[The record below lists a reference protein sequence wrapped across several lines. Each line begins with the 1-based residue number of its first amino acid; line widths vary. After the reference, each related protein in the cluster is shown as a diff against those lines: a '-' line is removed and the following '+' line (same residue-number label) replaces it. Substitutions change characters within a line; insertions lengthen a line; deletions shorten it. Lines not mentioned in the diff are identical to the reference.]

1 MSGYTYYAIV
11 IYIIIM
17 ITLVILKPDFI
28 YDHNKKIYREFG
40 TTEGKTLLSLPALSI
55 GLAILLVIVFS
66 VLKIG
71 DKIIANN
78 NVNTKTKY
86 KYKYVPIPMM
96 SAIPNMTNSTY
107 DTETIR
113 NLDS

>member
-28 YDHNKKIYREFG
+28 YNHNKKIYKEFG
-40 TTEGKTLLSLPALSI
+40 TTDGKTLLSLPAISI
-55 GLAILLVIVFS
+55 GMAILLVLLFS
-66 VLKIG
+66 ILKI
-71 DKIIANN
+71 DNIESK
-78 NVNTKTKY
+78 TKTKY

-96 SAIPNMTNSTY
+96 SALPNMTNSTY